1 MGTILHDEISERLE
15 SLGYTV
21 DDSETWVIG
30 FLAGKVTDEIKNEC
44 NTNGI
49 PDGLYRVAIDMACG
63 EFLKMKKG
71 TGRLDGFDVEAAVKQ
86 ISEGDTSVTYAV
98 ADNSIT
104 LDGFIDALIN
114 GGKRQFT
121 THRKIRW

>member
-1 MGTILHDEISERLE
+1 MGTVSHDDVSERLK
-15 SLGYTV
+15 SLGYIV
-21 DDSETWVIG
+21 DDSDLWVIE
-30 FLAGKVTDEIKNEC
+30 FLAGKVIDEIKNEC
-44 NTNGI
+44 NAVDI
-49 PDGLYRVAIDMACG
+49 PDGLKHVAIDMACG

-71 TGRLDGFDVEAAVKQ
+71 TGRLEGFDVEAAVKQ

-98 ADNSIT
+98 TDNSIT
-104 LDGFIDALIN
+104 LDSFIDALIN